1 MSSGG
6 TELDDLKSILLGAA
20 LQNAVK
26 HKSVPAAG
34 AVMGAVM
41 GGHPELRSR
50 SGEIKALLGEVIAE
64 VASLSH
70 EEQEMKLE
78 EIAPDLHAALSEK
91 KEKKK
96 HTLPDLPNAEGG
108 VVMRFAPNP
117 SGPLHLGHARAAFL
131 NDEYLKRYGGK
142 YILRIEDTDPK
153 RVDTDAYQM
162 VPEDIKWM
170 GLNITDTIY
179 QSDRF
184 PLYYD
189 VGRKLIEKG
198 AAYVCRCDNEEF
210 KNLKMHKTACPC
222 RSQTVEEAGELFDQM
237 LEGKFAEGEISVR
250 LRTDLNHPD
259 PAMRDFPLF
268 RVLTSVPHQ
277 RVDAIVYPLMNLS
290 VAVDDHLLGMTHVI
304 RGKDHIANTGRQ
316 KFIFDYMDWKQPV
329 YRHYGRMGIEGVV
342 LSTSQMRQGIVA
354 GEYTGWDDV
363 HLGTLRAMARRGID
377 PEAVRNAVVEIGIG
391 ETDIQFSWENLYA
404 KNKDI
409 VDAKADRFFF
419 VADPVELTIDGAHPM
434 TAKAMRY
441 PGDDARGFREI
452 PFTGKL
458 VVPRAELESGAS
470 MIRLKD
476 LFNISVRKDGSSYNA
491 TYAGDELQQAR
502 EAKAPIIQWLP
513 SGYGTPCLIRKAD
526 GDMTGVC
533 EPEVSTWKG
542 RMVQFERVGFTRID
556 ETGQQI
562 VAYYS
567 HR

>member
-1 MSSGG
+1 
-6 TELDDLKSILLGAA
+6 
-20 LQNAVK
+20 
-26 HKSVPAAG
+26 
-34 AVMGAVM
+34 MGVVM

-50 SGEIKALLGEVIAE
+50 SGELKGLLGDVIAE

-70 EEQEMKLE
+70 EQQEELLGR
-78 EIAPDLHAALSEK
+78 IAPDLLSALSEK
-91 KEKKK
+91 KEKRK
-96 HTLPDLPNAEGG
+96 HTLPDLPGAENG

-153 RVDTDAYQM
+153 RVDTEAYQM
-162 VPEDIKWM
+162 VPEDIAWM
-170 GLNITDTIY
+170 GLKITETVY

-189 VGRKLIEKG
+189 VGKELIAKG
-198 AAYVCRCDNEEF
+198 AGYVCNCDNEEF
-210 KNLKMHKTACPC
+210 KNLKMHKQACPC
-222 RSQTVEEAGELFDQM
+222 RSQSPEEAADLFDKM
-237 LEGKFAEGEISVR
+237 LDGGFAEGEVSVR
-250 LRTDLNHPD
+250 LKTDLAHLD

-277 RVDAIVYPLMNLS
+277 RVDAVVYPLMNLS

-316 KFIFDYMDWKQPV
+316 KFIFDYMGWKQPV

-342 LSTSQMRQGIVA
+342 LSTSQMRQGIEA

-363 HLGTLRAMARRGID
+363 HLGTLRAMARRGIE

-404 KNKDI
+404 KNKEI

-419 VADPVELTIDGAHPM
+419 VPEPIELTIEGAAPV

-441 PGDDARGFREI
+441 PGDEARGFREI
-452 PFTGKL
+452 PFTGKI
-458 VVPRAELESGAS
+458 VIPRAELESGAS

-476 LFNISVRKDGSSYNA
+476 LFNITIIRDGSVYSA
-491 TYAGDELQQAR
+491 KYAGDELQQAR

-513 SGYGTPCLIRKAD
+513 AGYGTPCLIKKAE
-526 GDMTGVC
+526 GDISGVC
-533 EPEVSTWKG
+533 EPEVSTWQN
-542 RMVQFERVGFTRID
+542 RIVQFERVGFNRID
-556 ETGQQI
+556 AVGDQI

>member
-1 MSSGG
+1 MDG
-6 TELDDLKSILLGAA
+6 DLRTILLAAA
-20 LQNAVK
+20 LQNAVR

-50 SGEIKALLGEVIAE
+50 AGELKALLGDVMGE

-70 EEQEMKLE
+70 DQQEELLE
-78 EIAPDLHAALSEK
+78 KIAPDLLAALSEK
-91 KEKKK
+91 KEKRK
-96 HTLPDLPNAEGG
+96 HTLPDLPGAEGG
-108 VVMRFAPNP
+108 VIMRFAPNP

-131 NDEYLKRYGGK
+131 NDEYIRRYGGK

-153 RVDTDAYQM
+153 RVDPDAYEM
-162 VPEDIKWM
+162 VPEDIGWM
-170 GLNITDTIY
+170 GLKITETIY

-189 VGRKLIEKG
+189 VGRELIEKG

-210 KNLKMHKTACPC
+210 KNLKMKKAACPC
-222 RSQTVEEAGELFDQM
+222 RSQTPEEAAELFDRM
-237 LEGKFAEGEISVR
+237 LEGGFAEGEVSVR

-259 PAMRDFPLF
+259 PAMRDYPLF
-268 RVLTSVPHQ
+268 RVLTSTPHQ

-316 KFIFDYMDWKQPV
+316 KFIFEYMGWKQPV

-342 LSTSQMRQGIVA
+342 LSTSQMRQGIQA

-363 HLGTLRAMARRGID
+363 HLGTLRAMARRGIE

-391 ETDIQFSWENLYA
+391 DTDIQFSWENLYA
-404 KNKDI
+404 KNKEI

-419 VADPVELTIDGAHPM
+419 VPDPVELTVEGASAV

-441 PGDDARGFREI
+441 PGDEGRGFREI
-452 PFTGKL
+452 PFSGNI
-458 VVPRAELESGAS
+458 VIPRTELESGAS

-476 LFNISVRKDGSSYNA
+476 LFNITVTRDGGSYA
-491 TYAGDELQQAR
+491 ARYAGDELAQAR

-513 SGYGTPCLIRKAD
+513 AGYGTPCTIRKAD
-526 GDMTGVC
+526 GDLTGVC
-533 EPEVSTWKG
+533 EPEVANWKD

-556 ETGQQI
+556 AVDDRIT
-562 VAYYS
+562 AYYS

>member
-1 MSSGG
+1 MDG
-6 TELDDLKSILLGAA
+6 DLRTILLSAA
-20 LQNAVK
+20 LQNAVR
-26 HKSVPAAG
+26 HKSVPAPG
-34 AVMGAVM
+34 AVMGVVM

-50 SGEIKALLGEVIAE
+50 SGELKGLLGEVIAE

-70 EEQEMKLE
+70 EQQEELLGK
-78 EIAPDLHAALSEK
+78 IAPDLLSALSEK
-91 KEKKK
+91 KEKRK
-96 HTLPDLPNAEGG
+96 HTLPDLPGAESG

-162 VPEDIKWM
+162 VPEDIEWM
-170 GLNITDTIY
+170 GLRISETVY

-184 PLYYD
+184 PRYYE
-189 VGRKLIEKG
+189 VGKDLIAKG
-198 AAYVCRCDNEEF
+198 AGYVCTCDNEKF
-210 KNLKMHKTACPC
+210 KDLKMHKQACPC
-222 RSQTVEEAGELFDQM
+222 RSQSVEEAADLFDKM
-237 LEGKFAEGEISVR
+237 LDGGFAEGEVSVR
-250 LRTDLNHPD
+250 LKTDLNHPD
-259 PAMRDFPLF
+259 PAMRDYPLF

-316 KFIFDYMDWKQPV
+316 KFIFDYMGWKQPV

-342 LSTSQMRQGIVA
+342 LSTSQMRQGIDA
-354 GEYTGWDDV
+354 GEFTGWDDV
-363 HLGTLRAMARRGID
+363 HLGTLRAMARRGIM

-404 KNKDI
+404 KNKEI

-419 VADPVELTIDGAHPM
+419 VPDPVEVSVEGAGQM
-434 TAKAMRY
+434 TAHAMRY
-441 PGDDARGFREI
+441 PGDESRGSREI
-452 PFTGKL
+452 PFTGKI
-458 VVPRAELESGAS
+458 VVPRSELESAPA

-476 LFNISVRKDGSSYNA
+476 LFNISVTRENGA
-491 TYAGDELQQAR
+491 MIARYAGDELQQAR

-513 SGYGTPCLIRKAD
+513 TGYGTPCLIKKAD
-526 GDMTGVC
+526 GDLSGVC
-533 EPEVSTWKG
+533 EPEVSTWQN
-542 RMVQFERVGFTRID
+542 RIVQFERVGFARID
-556 ETGQQI
+556 AAGDEI
-562 VAYYS
+562 VAYFS

>member
-1 MSSGG
+1 MDG
-6 TELDDLKSILLGAA
+6 DLRTILLGAA

-34 AVMGAVM
+34 AVMGVVM

-50 SGEIKALLGEVIAE
+50 AGDIKALLIDVLAE
-64 VASLSH
+64 VASLSY
-70 EEQEMKLE
+70 EDQAIRLAEV
-78 EIAPDLHAALSEK
+78 APDLYAALSEK
-91 KEKKK
+91 KEKRK
-96 HTLPDLPNAEGG
+96 HTLPDLPGAENG

-131 NDEYLKRYGGK
+131 NDEYIRRYGGK

-153 RVDTDAYQM
+153 RVDPQAYDM
-162 VPEDIKWM
+162 VPEDIGWM
-170 GLNITDTIY
+170 GLNITETIY

-184 PLYYD
+184 ELYYD
-189 VGRKLIEKG
+189 VGRQLIEKG
-198 AAYVCRCDNEEF
+198 AGYVCRCDNEEF
-210 KNLKMHKTACPC
+210 KNLKMHKAACPC
-222 RSQTVEEAGELFDQM
+222 RSQTVQEAAELFDTM
-237 LEGKFAEGEISVR
+237 LEGGFAEGEVSVR

-259 PAMRDFPLF
+259 PAMRDYPLF
-268 RVLTSVPHQ
+268 RVLTSTPHE

-316 KFIFDYMDWKQPV
+316 KYIFDHMGWKPPV

-342 LSTSQMRQGIVA
+342 LSTSQMRQGIDA

-363 HLGTLRAMARRGID
+363 HLGTLRAMARRGIQ

-404 KNKDI
+404 KNKDV
-409 VDAKADRFFF
+409 VDAGADRFFF
-419 VADPVELTIDGAHPM
+419 VPDPVELTVEDAQPV

-441 PGDDARGFREI
+441 PGDDARGYREI
-452 PFTGKL
+452 PFSGKI
-458 VVPRAELESGAS
+458 VVPRAELESGVS
-470 MIRLKD
+470 MVRLKD
-476 LFNISVRKDGSSYNA
+476 LFNITITRNEDSFSAS
-491 TYAGDELQQAR
+491 YAGDELQQAR
-502 EAKAPIIQWLP
+502 DAKAPIIQWLP
-513 SGYGTPCLIRKAD
+513 SGYGTPCTLRKAD
-526 GDMTGVC
+526 GDVIGVC
-533 EPEVSTWKG
+533 EPEVKMWKD
-542 RMVQFERVGFTRID
+542 RVLQFERVGFTRID
-556 ETGQQI
+556 SVDSQI

>member
-1 MSSGG
+1 MD
-6 TELDDLKSILLGAA
+6 EDLRTILLGAA

-26 HKSVPAAG
+26 HKSVPAPG
-34 AVMGAVM
+34 AVIGAVM

-50 SGEIKALLGEVIAE
+50 AGELKGFLGEVIAE

-70 EEQEMKLE
+70 EEQETKLAQ
-78 EIAPDLHAALSEK
+78 IAPDLYAALSEK
-91 KEKKK
+91 KEKRK
-96 HTLPDLPNAEGG
+96 HTLPDLPGAEGG

-131 NDEYLKRYGGK
+131 NDEYIKRYGGK

-153 RVDTDAYQM
+153 RVDTAAYEM
-162 VPEDIKWM
+162 VPEDIRWM
-170 GLNITDTIY
+170 GLSITDTVY

-189 VGRKLIEKG
+189 IGRQLIAKG
-198 AAYVCRCDNEEF
+198 AGYVCRCDNEEF
-210 KNLKMHKTACPC
+210 KNLKMQKTACPC
-222 RSQTVEEAGELFDQM
+222 RSQSVEEAAELFDQM
-237 LEGKFAEGEISVR
+237 LEGGFAEGEVSVR
-250 LRTDLNHPD
+250 LKTNLNHPD

-316 KFIFDYMDWKQPV
+316 KFIFDYMGWEPPV

-363 HLGTLRAMARRGID
+363 HLGTLRAMARRGIH

-419 VADPVELTIDGAHPM
+419 VPNPVELTIEGAAPV

-441 PGDDARGFREI
+441 PGDVARGFREI
-452 PFTGKL
+452 PFTGKIL
-458 VVPRAELESGAS
+458 VPRAELESGAS

-476 LFNISVRKDGSSYNA
+476 LFNITISSDGGSYSA
-491 TYAGDELQQAR
+491 RYAGDELQQAR
-502 EAKAPIIQWLP
+502 DAKAPIIQWLP
-513 SGYGTPCLIRKAD
+513 AGYGTPCLIRKAD
-526 GDMTGVC
+526 GDVSGVC
-533 EPEVSTWKG
+533 EPEVASWKD
-542 RMVQFERVGFTRID
+542 RMVQFERVGFNRID
-556 ETGQQI
+556 TVGDTI
-562 VAYYS
+562 TAYFS

>member
-1 MSSGG
+1 MDS
-6 TELDDLKSILLGAA
+6 DLRNILLSAA

-26 HKSVPAAG
+26 HKSVPAPG
-34 AVMGAVM
+34 AVMGVVM

-50 SGEIKALLGEVIAE
+50 SGELKGLLGDVIAE

-70 EEQEMKLE
+70 EQQEELLGR
-78 EIAPDLHAALSEK
+78 IAPDLLSALSEK
-91 KEKKK
+91 KEKRK
-96 HTLPDLPNAEGG
+96 HTLPDLPGAENG

-153 RVDTDAYQM
+153 RVDTEAYQM
-162 VPEDIKWM
+162 VPEDIAWM
-170 GLNITDTIY
+170 GLKITETVY

-189 VGRKLIEKG
+189 VGKELIAKG
-198 AAYVCRCDNEEF
+198 AGYVCNCDNEEF
-210 KNLKMHKTACPC
+210 KNLKMHKQACPC
-222 RSQTVEEAGELFDQM
+222 RSQSPEEAADLFDKM
-237 LEGKFAEGEISVR
+237 LDGGFAEGEVSVR
-250 LRTDLNHPD
+250 LKTDLAHLD

-277 RVDAIVYPLMNLS
+277 RVDAVVYPLMNLS

-316 KFIFDYMDWKQPV
+316 KFIFDYMGWKQPV

-342 LSTSQMRQGIVA
+342 LSTSQMRQGIEA

-363 HLGTLRAMARRGID
+363 HLGTLRAMARRGIE

-404 KNKDI
+404 KNKEI

-419 VADPVELTIDGAHPM
+419 VPEPIELTIEGAAPV

-441 PGDDARGFREI
+441 PGDEARGFREI
-452 PFTGKL
+452 PFTGKI
-458 VVPRAELESGAS
+458 VIPRAELESGAS

-476 LFNISVRKDGSSYNA
+476 LFNITIIRDGSVYSA
-491 TYAGDELQQAR
+491 KYAGDELQQAR

-513 SGYGTPCLIRKAD
+513 AGYGTPCLIKKAE
-526 GDMTGVC
+526 GDISGVC
-533 EPEVSTWKG
+533 EPEVSTWQN
-542 RMVQFERVGFTRID
+542 RIVQFERVGFNRID
-556 ETGQQI
+556 AVGDQI

>member
-1 MSSGG
+1 MDG
-6 TELDDLKSILLGAA
+6 DLRTILLSAA
-20 LQNAVK
+20 LQNAVR
-26 HKSVPAAG
+26 HKSVPAPG
-34 AVMGAVM
+34 AVMGVVM

-50 SGEIKALLGEVIAE
+50 SGELKGLLGEVIAE

-70 EEQEMKLE
+70 EQQEELLGR
-78 EIAPDLHAALSEK
+78 IAPDLLSALSEK
-91 KEKKK
+91 KEKRK
-96 HTLPDLPNAEGG
+96 HTLPDLPGAEGG

-162 VPEDIKWM
+162 VPEDIEWM
-170 GLNITDTIY
+170 GLRISETVY

-184 PLYYD
+184 PRYYE
-189 VGRKLIEKG
+189 VGKDLIAKG
-198 AAYVCRCDNEEF
+198 AGYVCTCDNEKF
-210 KNLKMHKTACPC
+210 KDLKMHKQACPC
-222 RSQTVEEAGELFDQM
+222 RSQSVEEAADLFDKM
-237 LEGKFAEGEISVR
+237 LDGGFAEGEVSVR
-250 LRTDLNHPD
+250 LKTDLNHPD

-316 KFIFDYMDWKQPV
+316 KFIFDYMGWKQPV

-342 LSTSQMRQGIVA
+342 LSTSQMRQGIDA
-354 GEYTGWDDV
+354 GEFTGWDDV
-363 HLGTLRAMARRGID
+363 HLGTLRAMARRGIM

-404 KNKDI
+404 KNKEI

-419 VADPVELTIDGAHPM
+419 VPDPVEVSVEGAGQM
-434 TAKAMRY
+434 TAHAMRY
-441 PGDDARGFREI
+441 PGDESRGSREI
-452 PFTGKL
+452 PFTGKI
-458 VVPRAELESGAS
+458 VVPRSELESAPA

-476 LFNISVRKDGSSYNA
+476 LFNISVTRENGA
-491 TYAGDELQQAR
+491 IIARYAGDELQQAR

-513 SGYGTPCLIRKAD
+513 AGYGTPCLIKKAD
-526 GDMTGVC
+526 GDLSGVC
-533 EPEVSTWKG
+533 EPEVSTWQN
-542 RMVQFERVGFTRID
+542 RIVQFERVGFARID
-556 ETGQQI
+556 AAGDEI
-562 VAYYS
+562 MAYFS

>member
-1 MSSGG
+1 MD
-6 TELDDLKSILLGAA
+6 EDLKTILLGAA

-50 SGEIKALLGEVIAE
+50 SGELKTLLGEVLAE

-70 EEQEMKLE
+70 DEQEASLAR
-78 EIAPDLHAALSEK
+78 IAPDLFAALSEK
-91 KEKKK
+91 KEKRK
-96 HTLPDLPNAEGG
+96 HTLPDLPGAENG

-131 NDEYLKRYGGK
+131 NDEYIRRYGGK

-153 RVDTDAYQM
+153 RVDTDAYGM
-162 VPEDIKWM
+162 VPEDIRWM
-170 GLNITDTIY
+170 GLNITETIY

-184 PLYYD
+184 LLYYD
-189 VGRKLIEKG
+189 VGRKLIERG
-198 AAYVCRCDNEEF
+198 AGYVCRCDNEEF
-210 KNLKMHKTACPC
+210 KDLKMHKAACPC
-222 RSQTVEEAGELFDQM
+222 RSQTVEEAAELFDQM
-237 LEGKFAEGEISVR
+237 LEGRFAEGEISVR

-268 RVLTSVPHQ
+268 RVLTSVPHE

-316 KFIFDYMDWKQPV
+316 KFIFDYMGWKPPV

-342 LSTSQMRQGIVA
+342 LSTSQMRRGITA

-363 HLGTLRAMARRGID
+363 HLGTLRAMARRGIE

-409 VDAKADRFFF
+409 VDVKADRFFF
-419 VADPVELTIDGAHPM
+419 VPDPVELNVEGASPV

-441 PGDDARGFREI
+441 PGDEARGFREI
-452 PFTGKL
+452 PFSGKI
-458 VVPRAELESGAS
+458 VVPKAELESGAS

-476 LFNISVRKDGSSYNA
+476 LFNITISCEGGSYLAS
-491 TYAGDELQQAR
+491 YAGDELQQAR

-513 SGYGTPCLIRKAD
+513 SGYGTKCLIRKAD
-526 GDMTGVC
+526 GDITGVC
-533 EPEVSTWKG
+533 EPEVATWKD

-556 ETGQQI
+556 SVNDGIT
-562 VAYYS
+562 AYYS